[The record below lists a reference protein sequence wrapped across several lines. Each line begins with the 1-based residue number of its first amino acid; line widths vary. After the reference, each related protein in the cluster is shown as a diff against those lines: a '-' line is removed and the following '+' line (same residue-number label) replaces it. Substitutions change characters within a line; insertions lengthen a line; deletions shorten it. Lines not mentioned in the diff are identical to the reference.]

1 MLENMKKAREAAGL
15 NQKQVAL
22 ALHVSGATVS
32 NWESGEISPKVDNLK
47 ALSELLGVSTDYLIG
62 ISDKPVL
69 KPKKNMPSFGD
80 TEEEG
85 KLLIAFRQLNTNGQ
99 QEVLNYLEYIL
110 TKPEYKPVLPS
121 RVPDQRR
128 LALEKNQAEKSSPSS
143 AAGSETE

>member
-1 MLENMKKAREAAGL
+1 MLENLKRAREAAGL
-15 NQKQVAL
+15 SQKQIAL

-69 KPKKNMPSFGD
+69 NPKKNMPSFGD

-85 KLLIAFRQLNTNGQ
+85 KLLIAFRQLNDDGH
-99 QEVLNYLEYIL
+99 QEIFKYVEYLL
-110 TKPEYKPVLPS
+110 TRPEYKPVPPTQN
-121 RVPDQRR
+121 RNRFD
-128 LALEKNQAEKSSPSS
+128 LEKNQAGKSSPLNED
-143 AAGSETE
+143 GTETA